1 MNGNRRALAK
11 SRAIFSDD
19 APRRSRTCAPRYCT
33 WVAIKPFLPSES
45 REPVPLSLSSPPP
58 SPFSARF
65 LSSRSLFLAASA
77 ALSSPRLVIMR
88 NAFRNWREFE
98 LPSFSLE
105 CFRRTGI
112 RLCYFALV
120 FRLTLI
126 VKISPRLLLLLLS
139 NNPFANVYNAI
150 IQLFRFIK
158 RERVN
163 VGARISYV
171 SHFLTAELTVIYLI
185 YKY

>member
-45 REPVPLSLSSPPP
+45 REPVPLSPLPPL
-58 SPFSARF
+58 FSARL
-65 LSSRSLFLAASA
+65 LSSKSLFLAASA
-77 ALSSPRLVIMR
+77 ALSSLRLVIMR

-158 RERVN
+158 RIKE
-163 VGARISYV
+163 S
-171 SHFLTAELTVIYLI
+171 E
-185 YKY
+185 